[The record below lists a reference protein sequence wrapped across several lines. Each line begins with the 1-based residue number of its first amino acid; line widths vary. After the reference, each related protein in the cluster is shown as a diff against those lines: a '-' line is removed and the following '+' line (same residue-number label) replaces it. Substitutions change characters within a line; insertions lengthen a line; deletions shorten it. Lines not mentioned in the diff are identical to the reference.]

1 MSNTPANLMVL
12 TRTDAATVAA
22 DLRAQ
27 NITSG
32 HFTNGTYAP
41 PAALVVPTVLAGFH
55 YARDTE
61 AKTAQPALIIAVN
74 SDRSMADLNAQRSAV
89 MAQEVA
95 AGRKTE
101 ADSAK
106 LVGEIAAQE
115 NQQARALKVALPLAL
130 QNPDRPVAVV
140 FYDEATPNKL
150 YDGLKAAGF
159 GMATLFKWGYGTKPQ
174 EGRIEGAENFGRTL
188 GFPLPNDIAPICAT
202 ITPIGGQQ
210 GKVTVVDLRVGAG
223 NLISRDNKVMF
234 TVAHPDL
241 LQHAVGGGRA
251 PGGAAPTPAP
261 KG

>member
-1 MSNTPANLMVL
+1 MTPLPPNLTL
-12 TRTDAATVAA
+12 LSRTEPADIAA
-22 DLRAQ
+22 DLRAK
-27 NITSG
+27 NISDG

-55 YARDTE
+55 YARQTE
-61 AKTAQPALIIAVN
+61 APGAQPALIIAVN

-89 MAQEVA
+89 MTQEVA

-106 LVGEIAAQE
+106 LAGEIAAQE
-115 NQQARALKVALPLAL
+115 NQQARALKVAVPLAQ
-130 QNPDRPVAVV
+130 QNPDRPVVV
-140 FYDEATPNKL
+140 AFYDEATPNKF

-188 GFPLPNDIAPICAT
+188 GLPLPNDIAPVCAT
-202 ITPIGGQQ
+202 ITPIGGQK
-210 GKVTVVDLRVGAG
+210 GAVTVVDLRAGAG

-241 LQHAVGGGRA
+241 LPYAAVGGRA
-251 PGGAAPTPAP
+251 VPGATPNPAP
-261 KG
+261 RG

>member
-1 MSNTPANLMVL
+1 MSNMPSNLLVL
-12 TRTDAATVAA
+12 TRTDAAKVAA
-22 DLRAQ
+22 DLRAK

-55 YARDTE
+55 YARDVE

-74 SDRSMADLNAQRSAV
+74 SDRSMVDLSAQRSAV
-89 MAQEVA
+89 MAEEVA
-95 AGRKTE
+95 VGRKTA

-106 LVGEIAAQE
+106 LAGEIAAQE
-115 NQQARALKVALPLAL
+115 DQRTRALKVALPLAL
-130 QNPDRPVAVV
+130 QNPDRPVVV
-140 FYDEATPNKL
+140 AFYDEATPNKF

-159 GMATLFKWGYGTKPQ
+159 GMDTLFKWGYGTKPQ
-174 EGRIEGAENFGRTL
+174 EGRIEGAENFNRVL
-188 GFPLPNDIAPICAT
+188 GFPLPNDIAPVCAA

-210 GKVTVVDLRVGAG
+210 GKVTVVDLREGAG
-223 NLISRDNKVMF
+223 NLISRDNKMMF
-234 TVAHPDL
+234 TVAHSDL
-241 LQHAVGGGRA
+241 LEYTLGAGRA

>member
-1 MSNTPANLMVL
+1 MTSLPPNLTLLSRTEPA
-12 TRTDAATVAA
+12 DIAA
-22 DLRAQ
+22 DLRAK
-27 NITSG
+27 NISSG

-55 YARDTE
+55 YVRQTE
-61 AKTAQPALIIAVN
+61 GASVQPALVIAVN
-74 SDRSMADLNAQRSAV
+74 SDRSMADLNVQRSAV

-101 ADSAK
+101 ADSLK
-106 LVGEIAAQE
+106 LAGEIAAQE
-115 NQQARALKVALPLAL
+115 NQQARALKVAVPLAQ
-130 QNPDRPVAVV
+130 QNPDRPVVV
-140 FYDEATPNKL
+140 AFYDEATPNKL

-188 GFPLPNDIAPICAT
+188 GLPLPNDIAPVCAT
-202 ITPIGGQQ
+202 ITPIGGQK
-210 GKVTVVDLRVGAG
+210 GAVTVVDLREGAG
-223 NLISRDNKVMF
+223 NLISRTNQIMF

-241 LQHAVGGGRA
+241 LAYAAVGGRT
-251 PGGAAPTPAP
+251 PGVVPPAPAP